1 VAGYRGRVS
10 AAENRNALGEFLRA
24 RRELVRPEEVGLP
37 ASGLRR
43 VPGLRREEVAM
54 LAGISAD
61 YYLRLE
67 RGRDRNPSIQVVEA
81 LAEVLKLD
89 TDSTAHFIDLAR
101 PKPRRRRPLPR
112 AERVPEGIVML
123 LNTLTVPAF
132 VQNRCTDILA
142 ANPVAVALSPHMAP
156 GVNRLK
162 ALFTDPLARELH
174 TDWEQGTAGVVAQLR
189 VAVGG
194 DTDDPRL
201 AQLIGE
207 LSLKSERFRQ
217 LWARHDV
224 RRGESAT
231 TRLMHPQVGELHLH
245 REKLAVAGS
254 DGLLLV
260 IHHAEPG
267 TPSADALALL
277 GSLSTTAPGTSAPAR
292 AETSRGRRPTQ
303 GR

>member
-1 VAGYRGRVS
+1 MDT
-10 AAENRNALGEFLRA
+10 EDNRNALGEFLRA

-37 ASGLRR
+37 GAGLRR

-67 RGRDRNPSIQVVEA
+67 RGRDRNPSIQVIEA

-89 TDSTAHFIDLAR
+89 ADSTAHVMELAR
-101 PKPRRRRPLPR
+101 PRPRRRRSVPR
-112 AERVPEGIVML
+112 AERVPDGIAML
-123 LNTLTVPAF
+123 LDTLTVPAF

-142 ANPVAVALSPHMAP
+142 ANRMAAAVSPHMAP

-162 ALFTDPLARELH
+162 ALFTDPVARELH
-174 TDWEQGTAGVVAQLR
+174 IDWEKGTAGVVAQLR
-189 VAVGG
+189 AAAGG

-231 TRLMHPQVGELHLH
+231 TRLMHPQVGELDLR
-245 REKLAVAGS
+245 REKLAIAGT

-260 IHHAEPG
+260 VHHAEPG
-267 TPSADALALL
+267 TPSADALAFL
-277 GSLSTTAPGTSAPAR
+277 GSLSTTDSGTSSAPQNER
-292 AETSRGRRPTQ
+292 PRG
-303 GR
+303 